1 MLRNWSTFLELLRY
15 RPLVFRTKYLDLA
28 PLGIDILLLRQ
39 AKPGKKEVLVKH
51 QYFLPGLAPKAR
63 SRYFCF
69 FCGLI
74 QSPYG

>member
-28 PLGIDILLLRQ
+28 PPPLGIDILLLRQ
-39 AKPGKKEVLVKH
+39 GKAGKKEVLVKH
-51 QYFLPGLAPKAR
+51 QYFLPPLAPKAR

-69 FCGLI
+69 FVL
-74 QSPYG
+74 